1 LASHLFFLDKSLF
14 VTTLNL
20 EIGEQTFLF
29 LKQVK
34 NICFIVFCLM
44 AVSSQ

>member
-1 LASHLFFLDKSLF
+1 M
-14 VTTLNL
+14 LNL